1 MRSLLDSITGYLN
14 KSALRPVFDKLRLM
28 VSYLNDV
35 YRGYYTDYSIKHY
48 VIVIAAIIYVL
59 SPMDAIP
66 DLLPVVSPTDDAT
79 VIGAVFLSLK
89 DELSR
94 YSKWRNPLRHVKR
107 ITTDVFYKPIYE
119 PIVATYCCRDD
130 RFVLP
135 PYLQCRST
143 CPAQRNKS
151 TEHACHLT
159 KPRLIMTTKRMVFI
173 GRQQLFSYIC
183 HATQQG
189 TTNCNT
195 ITMSNIKAIFF
206 DIDGTLVSFKT
217 HRIPA
222 STLDALERLREKGIK
237 LFIATR
243 PSQSIVNNLGD
254 FNFDGYVTLN
264 GGVCIVDG
272 KTIFSRSLP
281 QDDTD
286 MLIEQ
291 SRGGE
296 RFPCIYVL
304 TMPWPSP
311 EEMP

>member
-1 MRSLLDSITGYLN
+1 
-14 KSALRPVFDKLRLM
+14 
-28 VSYLNDV
+28 
-35 YRGYYTDYSIKHY
+35 
-48 VIVIAAIIYVL
+48 
-59 SPMDAIP
+59 
-66 DLLPVVSPTDDAT
+66 
-79 VIGAVFLSLK
+79 
-89 DELSR
+89 
-94 YSKWRNPLRHVKR
+94 
-107 ITTDVFYKPIYE
+107 
-119 PIVATYCCRDD
+119 
-130 RFVLP
+130 
-135 PYLQCRST
+135 
-143 CPAQRNKS
+143 
-151 TEHACHLT
+151 
-159 KPRLIMTTKRMVFI
+159 MVFI

-237 LFIATR
+237 LFIATGR
-243 PSQSIVNNLGD
+243 PKSIVNNLGD

-304 TMPWPSP
+304 DDAMALTGGDAVVDNVMRMLDLKMPQKVTTEAIRGKRAYQVLAFFSP
-311 EEMP
+311 EEETEIMRLMPGSVTTRWNDAFTDIIPAGSSKSVGMEKILGLFGIKREECMAFGDGGNDIEMLRYAGCGIAMGGSSLEVQAAADYITDNVDNDGILKALVRFGVLER